1 MTAHNPF
8 LPKTPSKSRKPVL
21 ATDLRRGKGGERI
34 VASNGELNAS
44 SKADFMAQVT
54 HLMSLANTHNILTE
68 EQAAQAQAARKQRT
82 AELSAA
88 FRNPAKHRELGETVA
103 DELYITQNRE
113 GIMRSVLTRMD
124 VVDGETPTI
133 KLRKRNLLA
142 IYATSPSKC
151 ETQLVRDDYFYPVEY
166 YIQARPYIEMQEI
179 RRNKTDIL
187 EDKYLETLQAFMVQ
201 EDRIMFGLC
210 NETIGQSNNLTQVF
224 GSVNP
229 TVLGRFR
236 NQVDRWGI
244 NPDWWVI
251 ANDLWIDI
259 AGDAGFQSLFEP
271 LARHEIILTGQ
282 IGTILGMRVKSD
294 AFRHPEHRVL
304 NQGDMYV
311 FGSAENLG
319 TYTDRGGIETS
330 PIDQAHEGIPGRGW
344 MMHLQQSQTIV
355 NTRAV
360 AVGTRT

>member
-1 MTAHNPF
+1 MKSANPF
-8 LPKTPSKSRKPVL
+8 LPKKGRKPVL
-21 ATDLRRGKGGERI
+21 ASELRRGNERM
-34 VASNGELNAS
+34 VGANGEINAS
-44 SKADFMAQVT
+44 SKADFMGQVS
-54 HLMSLANTHNILTE
+54 HLMALANTHNIMTDD
-68 EQAAQAQAARKQRT
+68 QAQIAETAKKQRRQ
-82 AELSAA
+82 EVKAA
-88 FRNPAKHRELGETVA
+88 FSNAAKHRELGETVA

-113 GIMRSVLTRMD
+113 GIMRSVLTRME
-124 VVDGETPTI
+124 VSDGETPQI
-133 KLRKRNLLA
+133 KLRNRNILA
-142 IYATSPSKC
+142 IYATSPAQC
-151 ETQLVRDDYFYPVEY
+151 ETELVRDNYFYPVEY
-166 YIQARPYIEMQEI
+166 YIEARPYIEMQEI
-179 RRNKTDIL
+179 RRNKTDVL

-210 NETIGQSNNLTQVF
+210 NETIGQSNNLTSVY
-224 GSVNP
+224 GSMDP
-229 TVLGRFR
+229 TALGRFR

-259 AGDAGFQSLFEP
+259 AGNSGFQSLFEP

-304 NQGDMYV
+304 NQGDQYV
-311 FGSAENLG
+311 FGAAENLG

-330 PIDQAHEGIPGRGW
+330 PIDQAHTAIPGRGW

-360 AVGTRT
+360 AVGRRV